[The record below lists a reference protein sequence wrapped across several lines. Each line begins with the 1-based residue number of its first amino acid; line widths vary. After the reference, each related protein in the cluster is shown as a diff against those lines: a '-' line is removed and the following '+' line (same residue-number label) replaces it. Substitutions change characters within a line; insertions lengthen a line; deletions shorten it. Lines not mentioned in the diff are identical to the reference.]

1 MANEATYITTIQ
13 LTTLQK
19 MILAIIVT
27 YFPEK
32 ELLERNFNAFI
43 DSVDKVLIWENTP
56 SEKREDYRFIHHEKA
71 EYCGDGINS
80 ISHALNYAWRY
91 AQAGKYDYL
100 LTMDQD
106 SCFENFPY
114 YLEQTIHNANA
125 PEGIYTPPIKEKP
138 IEFTKDLVEIE
149 RPITSGMLI
158 PVNLINKIGGW
169 DEEFKID
176 SVDDEFCLHAHLLG
190 IKIFAVKDIVMQHR
204 LGNPETR
211 NFLGHTITLRN
222 YPPSRLY
229 GFFRNNF
236 ILAKKYPQYPYVR
249 KDLKDNLK
257 NQLIWITLLED
268 NKTRKIASIIRGCIA
283 GLSKRL

>member
-1 MANEATYITTIQ
+1 
-13 LTTLQK
+13 

-32 ELLERNFNAFI
+32 ELLEKNFNAFI

-56 SEKREDYRFIHHEKA
+56 PPKRKDYRFINHEKV

-80 ISHALNYAWRY
+80 ISHALNYAWQY
-91 AQAGKYDYL
+91 AHDNGYDYL

-106 SCFENFPY
+106 SCFENFSF
-114 YLEQTIHNANA
+114 YLKQTILNENA
-125 PEGIYTPPIKEKP
+125 PKGIYTPPIKEKN
-138 IEFTKDLVEIE
+138 IEITKDFVEIE

-158 PVNLINKIGGW
+158 PVGLINKIGGW

-176 SVDDEFCLHAHLLG
+176 SVDDEFCLHAHTLC
-190 IKIFAVKDIVMQHR
+190 IKIFVVKDVVMQHR

-211 NFLGHTITLRN
+211 KFLGHTITLRN

-229 GFFRNNF
+229 GFYRNNF
-236 ILAKKYPQYPYVR
+236 ILAKKYPQYSYIR
-249 KDLKDNLK
+249 EDLKNNLK
-257 NQLIWITLLED
+257 NQIIWITLLED
-268 NKTRKIASIIRGCIA
+268 NKVKKLVSILRGSLV
-283 GLSKRL
+283 GLTKRL